1 MLNAVNITK
10 RFGALKAVD
19 NLSFE
24 VQKGQIFGIAGPNG
38 AGKSTVID

>member
-1 MLNAVNITK
+1 MLEAFNITK

-24 VQKGQIFGIAGPNG
+24 VQKGQFESN
-38 AGKSTVID
+38 